1 MKKNLLVLGLCLIFI
16 LAVSCSHKVYKAPD
30 FEERTFD
37 HKLVAVLPAEMIF
50 TGKQQKNLTADD
62 IARIEEQESEDFQRA
77 LYNSIL
83 RHANDGRYETTVNFQ
98 DINTTMRLLEE
109 KNISARESWKMSN
122 DELEKVL
129 GVDAVVKM
137 RIQKQRYMSDQASYG
152 ISVAKS
158 VIYRAGVGSR
168 IPVPNVPEK
177 TNDIYASCN
186 LVKAG
191 QTLWHDN
198 YKYASDYN
206 NPVNEVIEGI
216 ADNFGEHFPYK
227 RKRK

>member
-109 KNISARESWKMSN
+109 KNISARESWKMSLVFM
-122 DELEKVL
+122 DKV
-129 GVDAVVKM
+129 K
-137 RIQKQRYMSDQASYG
+137 
-152 ISVAKS
+152 
-158 VIYRAGVGSR
+158 
-168 IPVPNVPEK
+168 
-177 TNDIYASCN
+177 
-186 LVKAG
+186 
-191 QTLWHDN
+191 
-198 YKYASDYN
+198 
-206 NPVNEVIEGI
+206 
-216 ADNFGEHFPYK
+216 
-227 RKRK
+227 